1 MAVKLMTGPTIIPLT
16 DDYTKRH
23 MAMAVPGSLWD
34 TDRKKWVLMDPTPRA
49 AAVALRIFPE
59 LIFDFPELGVLRDS
73 LAQDVRPF
81 DNSTPFDTHVAAEL
95 VRANLWDD
103 GGKEF
108 FEFQSLDLGYMTAIL
123 REHGGAYVGWE
134 RGLGKTLGTCALI
147 EELDCKR
154 TMIICPNTAKQSVW
168 GDELAKWCPW
178 LKVFVIPNEKAKREA
193 MLQEVAEYGAPCAFI
208 VHYEALPIVAGKK
221 KVGRNTQIGRGWDK
235 LGTWDLIVADEAHRI
250 KDPSAQMSK
259 ALKKVPCSMRLALSG
274 SIIQNHAEELF
285 SVLQWL
291 FPLVYRAKWRDWNDR
306 FIDYVDGP
314 FGKLCVGVKLERV
327 EEMRRELGVFMV
339 YRRKEDELDLPPK
352 TYETLL
358 VELSSSQRKAYNDLL
373 RSCEAELEDGT
384 RIKAA
389 DGLVMLGRLR
399 QVASGL
405 DLLSEHVNDSS
416 KLDLACD
423 LIADDP
429 DSAYV
434 VFGWYKASCH
444 ALAERLDKLG
454 IGSFV
459 VDGDVPQA
467 TRAEYIARFQEGEA
481 RVFVGTLSTLGES
494 VTLHRANKVIRI
506 DRSWNPALNLQAED
520 RVQRIGQTRN
530 VTVTDIV
537 AKDTVDE
544 VRVLPVIAGKEALR
558 RLILGGA

>member
-1 MAVKLMTGPTIIPLT
+1 MTAKQMTGPTIIPLT
-16 DDYTKRH
+16 DDYTRRH

-34 TDRKKWVLMDPTPRA
+34 ADRKTWVLADPTPRA

-59 LIFDFPELGVLRDS
+59 LIFEHPVLGELRDS
-73 LAQDVRPF
+73 LNQDVRPF
-81 DNSTPFDTHVAAEL
+81 DNATPFDTHVAAEL
-95 VRANLWDD
+95 VRQNLFED

-108 FEFQSLDLGYMTAIL
+108 FEFQSLDLGYVTAVM
-123 REHGGAYVGWE
+123 REHGSAYIGWE

-147 EELDCKR
+147 EELDAR
-154 TMIICPNTAKQSVW
+154 RVMIVCPNTAKQSVW
-168 GDELAKWCPW
+168 GDELEKWCPW
-178 LKVFVIPNEKAKREA
+178 LTVFVLPNEKTKRER
-193 MLQEVAEYGAPCAFI
+193 MLKRVAECGEPCALI

-221 KVGRNTQIGRGWDK
+221 KVGRNTQIGRGWDRV
-235 LGTWDLIVADEAHRI
+235 GTFDIVVADEAHRI
-250 KDPSAQMSK
+250 KDPNAQMSK
-259 ALKKVPCSMRLALSG
+259 ALKKVPTTFKLALSG

-291 FPLVYRAKWRDWNDR
+291 FPATYRAKWRDWNDR
-306 FIDYVDGP
+306 YIDYIDGP

-352 TYETLL
+352 TYETLM
-358 VELSSSQRKAYNDLL
+358 VELTPTQRQAYNDLL
-373 RSCEAELEDGT
+373 RTCEAELDDGT

-389 DGLVMLGRLR
+389 EGLVMLGRLR

-405 DLLSEHVNDSS
+405 DLLSERVSDSS
-416 KLDLACD
+416 KLDLAVD

-444 ALAERLDKLG
+444 ALAERLTAKG
-454 IGSFV
+454 IESFV
-459 VDGDVPQA
+459 VDGDVPQ
-467 TRAEYIARFQEGEA
+467 TDRAEYIARFQAGEG
-481 RVFVGTLSTLGES
+481 RVFIGTLATLGES
-494 VTLHRANKVIRI
+494 VTLHRANKVIRL
-506 DRSWNPALNLQAED
+506 DRAWNPALNTQAED

-558 RLILGGA
+558 RLILGGS